1 MMDYVRHH
9 KIPAQYDLDDLRHD
23 IGAIQRRMGGKPRK
37 V

>member
-1 MMDYVRHH
+1 MMDYVRRR

-23 IGAIQRRMGGKPRK
+23 IGAVQRRVAGKRER